1 MTGPALLGVLLAGI
15 VCLLPGA
22 TVSAQGMRP
31 PPSGTLEAPFDLR
44 DDVVVADGRRLFQ
57 QNCTGYC
64 HGREGRLS
72 RAPKLRGRQF
82 ESAYLYTRIANGVP
96 PMPAYQTLLSRDD
109 IWKLV
114 AYIHSL
120 ADVMEDN

>member
-1 MTGPALLGVLLAGI
+1 MTGPALLGVLLAEI
-15 VCLLPGA
+15 VFLLPGA
-22 TVSAQGMRP
+22 ILFAQGMRP
-31 PPSGTLEAPFDLR
+31 PPSGANVAPFDLR
-44 DDVVVADGRRLFQ
+44 DEVAVADGRRLFQ

-64 HGREGRLS
+64 HGREGRLA
-72 RAPKLRGRQF
+72 RAPKRRGRQF
-82 ESAYLYTRIANGVP
+82 ESAYLYTRIANGFP